1 MSRNDEL
8 NEIKEKIENMDKKDH
23 IEILN
28 IFKKF
33 PNIILN
39 ENNNAPIIKLGEI
52 LAEIRSEPN
61 AALPTKASPFAIRTP
76 KITPTIPPIAPNNPD
91 SIKKNWNT
99 DSDYLHSLGVGGS
112 YD

>member
-39 ENNNAPIIKLGEI
+39 ENNNGTFINISDLDNKI
-52 LAEIRSEPN
+52 LDELKKYINYIDTQKQFLEKDE
-61 AALPTKASPFAIRTP
+61 T
-76 KITPTIPPIAPNNPD
+76 
-91 SIKKNWNT
+91 KKNQLENKFFKL
-99 DSDYLHSLGVGGS
+99 S
-112 YD
+112 